1 LCLGGRCPAG
11 IVRDERLCG
20 RNLVHDHVGVRPL
33 DRPLDLGR
41 LMAGLHNEPVVLRA
55 YALID
60 RERDLNTLAA
70 AAFLAALA
78 EEVGAF
84 GRPGFGAF
92 SELGDALVDLAEER
106 LVSGLAFEPFRDG
119 HSTLLAR
126 VTLIR

>member
-1 LCLGGRCPAG
+1 LCLGGRRAAG
-11 IVRDERLCG
+11 IVSNERLSG

-41 LMAGLHNEPVVLRA
+41 LMAGLHDEAIVLRS
-55 YALID
+55 
-60 RERDLNTLAA
+60 DLLVHGEWNLHPLAT
-70 AAFLAALA
+70 AAFFPALA

-84 GRPGFGAF
+84 GRPGFGTF
-92 SELGDALVDLAEER
+92 SEMRDAFIDLAEKR

-126 VTLIR
+126 VTLIG